1 MKKVLSIMVLFAIFF
16 TFSACG
22 STDLTSPA
30 PTPTPVPPPTDE
42 EIKASLDESAA
53 YIKEAHD
60 LCVSTATLLLDHWS
74 AKYAIIFRPFFLKDD
89 YEENIAERNGKKPF
103 ELSDYEKDLDKV
115 WSDRDK
121 IDSLLSSA
129 MDIMRTIKTNEN
141 TENYYQA
148 VKEYYKNID
157 VFHVFI
163 STWPEGYSEFT
174 YSSTLADYKSD
185 CQSAYA
191 ELEFYK

>member
-1 MKKVLSIMVLFAIFF
+1 MKKTISIIVLLSIVFA
-16 TFSACG
+16 FSAC
-22 STDLTSPA
+22 SISPA
-30 PTPTPVPPPTDE
+30 PTQTPVPTPTPVPPPTDE
-42 EIKASLDESAA
+42 EIKAALDESAA

-60 LCVSTATLLLDHWS
+60 LCVSTANVLLDHWT
-74 AKYAIIFRPFFLKDD
+74 AKYTIVFQPFFLKED
-89 YEENIAERNGKKPF
+89 YEECVEMRNGRFPD
-103 ELSDYEKDLDKV
+103 DYDRDLDKV

-129 MDIMRTIKTNEN
+129 MEIMRTIKTNEN

-163 STWPEGYSEFT
+163 STWPEGYSELT